1 MKKIFLLMLLG
12 LMLELPTAQAK
23 AASMAKTTTIEAA
36 SDAKTLRKKRR
47 NRQRKGFMWGL
58 FRKRNACDC
67 PKH

>member
-12 LMLELPTAQAK
+12 LMLELPTVEAK
-23 AASMAKTTTIEAA
+23 ITPMAKMTTIEAA
-36 SDAKTLRKKRR
+36 SDAKMLRKKRR

>member
-23 AASMAKTTTIEAA
+23 TASMAKTTTIEAA

>member
-1 MKKIFLLMLLG
+1 
-12 LMLELPTAQAK
+12 MLELPTAQAK
-23 AASMAKTTTIEAA
+23 TASMAKMTTIEAA
-36 SDAKTLRKKRR
+36 SDAKTLRKKKR

>member
-23 AASMAKTTTIEAA
+23 TASMAETTTIEAA
-36 SDAKTLRKKRR
+36 SDAKNLRKKRR